1 MLVTKEE
8 EKEIKINKKTRK
20 VWKKTNK
27 KKIRNKP
34 NIT

>member
-1 MLVTKEE
+1 MLVTREE
-8 EKEIKINKKTRK
+8 EIKNKQNKKTRK

-27 KKIRNKP
+27 KKTRNKP